1 MPSFHLT
8 VLIVPF
14 KSLLRICF
22 QALLIELNTKTKCSD
37 TVAKHS
43 HCCWTVGLLVLAL
56 PPIGYMILQKLLNM
70 SMPLFPHQ

>member
-1 MPSFHLT
+1 MPNFHLT
-8 VLIVPF
+8 DVIVPF

-22 QALLIELNTKTKCSD
+22 QALLIELNTETKHSI

-43 HCCWTVGLLVLAL
+43 CCSRIVGLLVLAL
-56 PPIGYMILQKLLNM
+56 PLTGYVILHKLFSV